1 MVIIININRFYKCL
15 LSTYDM
21 SDTVKSAFHELKY
34 MVGNKQTTVQGIL
47 NNVPQTS

>member
-1 MVIIININRFYKCL
+1 
-15 LSTYDM
+15 M

-34 MVGNKQTTVQGIL
+34 MVGNKQTTAQRIL